1 MHKCPVLL
9 EILAIHGIHYLY
21 LPPYSP
27 FFNPIEECFGYIK
40 TVCKRDYEQYDG
52 STMHNAIH
60 DAFGKVTESMIKGF
74 YKHAGYE

>member
-27 FFNPIEECFGYIK
+27 FFNPIEERFGYIK